1 MILWKGILFPPGGT
15 KDGIVLPPWAGN
27 RSKTAD
33 RVFSAESEYNMTN
46 YPTLPKGFRKRN
58 HVNPVK
64 NPAETE

>member
-1 MILWKGILFPPGGT
+1 
-15 KDGIVLPPWAGN
+15 LPPWAGN

-33 RVFSAESEYNMTN
+33 RVFSAESGYNMTKCPRL
-46 YPTLPKGFRKRN
+46 YKGKGFKKRN